1 MPWDFESD
9 VTVRIDAEEVL
20 DYVQENKDWFL
31 DKLNIAKK
39 DDLYKKVKD
48 LFRDFY
54 NEFDHVR
61 RLRDSSHE
69 YATDEKVRM
78 YEWAQQIEDE
88 LLKAMEI

>member
-9 VTVRIDAEEVL
+9 VTVRIDADEIL
-20 DYVQENKDWFL
+20 DYVKDNKEWFL

-39 DDLYKKVKD
+39 EDLYKKVKD

-69 YATDEKVRM
+69 YETDEKVRM
-78 YEWAQQIEDE
+78 YEWAQQIEEE
-88 LLKAMEI
+88 LLNAMEI